1 MAEQQTKNKNVFATA
16 FRREL
21 EREDLK
27 AELSEGLI
35 IPTTKAQDESPEPS
49 LQKTVEAA
57 RPTGSIEIINPPS
70 NKEYEKIDPI
80 PGLGEKGKS
89 ADAKNLMIV
98 GMNIS
103 RTALNYLKQST
114 YAYTC
119 QYGGQGNMSLLLN
132 TWIKPIIEGKVND
145 KLLLDCLEELKDGM
159 KNKDGKKVRG
169 TTLKLEKEVVRKARI
184 FATEQREVGLPID
197 TFYKVCEVAIRRQ
210 MYLDGVIK

>member
-21 EREDLK
+21 KREEPK
-27 AELSEGLI
+27 AELAEGLI
-35 IPTTKAQDESPEPS
+35 IPTTKAQKIHSELSSQE
-49 LQKTVEAA
+49 TTEAA
-57 RPTGSIEIINPPS
+57 RPIEPIEIINPPS
-70 NKEYEKIDPI
+70 KEYEKIDPI

-89 ADAKNLMIV
+89 ADAKNLMVV

-103 RTALNYLKQST
+103 RKALNYLKQST

-132 TWIKPIIEGKVND
+132 TWIKPVIEGKAND
-145 KLLLDCLEELKDGM
+145 KLLLDCLEELKDSM
-159 KNKDGKKVRG
+159 RNKDGRKVRG

-184 FATEQREVGLPID
+184 FATQQREVGLPID
-197 TFYKVCEVAIRRQ
+197 TFYKVCEIAIRRQ

>member
-1 MAEQQTKNKNVFATA
+1 MAEQQTKRKNVFDTA

-21 EREDLK
+21 KREEPK
-27 AELSEGLI
+27 VELAEGLI
-35 IPTTKAQDESPEPS
+35 IPTTKAQNESSELSSQETTEVARSIEP
-49 LQKTVEAA
+49 
-57 RPTGSIEIINPPS
+57 IEIINPPS
-70 NKEYEKIDPI
+70 KEYEKIDPI

-89 ADAKNLMIV
+89 ADAKNLMVV

-103 RTALNYLKQST
+103 RKALNYLKQST

-132 TWIKPIIEGKVND
+132 TWIKPVIEGKAND

-159 KNKDGKKVRG
+159 RNKDGRKVRG

-184 FATEQREVGLPID
+184 FATQQREVGLPID
-197 TFYKVCEVAIRRQ
+197 TFYKVCEIAIRRQ
-210 MYLDGVIK
+210 MYLDGVLK

>member
-1 MAEQQTKNKNVFATA
+1 MAEQQMKKKNVFNTT

-21 EREDLK
+21 EREDLTS
-27 AELSEGLI
+27 ELADGLL
-35 IPTTKAQDESPEPS
+35 IPTTKVQEESSGVASRE
-49 LQKTVEAA
+49 TTEFA
-57 RPTGSIEIINPPS
+57 RPIEPIEIINPPV
-70 NKEYEKIDPI
+70 KEYERIDPI

-89 ADAKNLMIV
+89 ADAKNLMVV

-132 TWIKPIIEGKVND
+132 TWIKPVIEGKAND

-159 KNKDGKKVRG
+159 RNKDGKKVRG

-184 FATEQREVGLPID
+184 FATQQREVGLPVD
-197 TFYKVCEVAIRRQ
+197 TFYKVCEIAIRRQ
-210 MYLDGVIK
+210 MFLDGVLK

>member
-1 MAEQQTKNKNVFATA
+1 MAEQQIKKKNVFKTT

-21 EREDLK
+21 KEEYPK

-49 LQKTVEAA
+49 LQKTAEVA
-57 RPTGSIEIINPPS
+57 RPTELIEIINPPA
-70 NKEYEKIDPI
+70 KEYEKIDPI

-89 ADAKNLMIV
+89 ADAKNLMVV

-103 RTALNYLKQST
+103 RKALNYLKQST

-132 TWIKPIIEGKVND
+132 TWIKPVIEGKAND

-159 KNKDGKKVRG
+159 RNKDGRKVRG

-184 FATEQREVGLPID
+184 FATQQREVGLPVD
-197 TFYKVCEVAIRRQ
+197 TFYKVCEIAIRRQ
-210 MYLDGVIK
+210 MYLDGVLK

>member
-1 MAEQQTKNKNVFATA
+1 M
-16 FRREL
+16 
-21 EREDLK
+21 
-27 AELSEGLI
+27 
-35 IPTTKAQDESPEPS
+35 
-49 LQKTVEAA
+49 
-57 RPTGSIEIINPPS
+57 
-70 NKEYEKIDPI
+70 
-80 PGLGEKGKS
+80 
-89 ADAKNLMIV
+89 
-98 GMNIS
+98 
-103 RTALNYLKQST
+103 NYLKQST
-114 YAYTC
+114 YAYTY

>member
-1 MAEQQTKNKNVFATA
+1 MAEQQTKRKNVFDTA
-16 FRREL
+16 FRREIK
-21 EREDLK
+21 REEPK
-27 AELSEGLI
+27 AELADGLI
-35 IPTTKAQDESPEPS
+35 IPTTKAQDESSEFS
-49 LQKTVEAA
+49 SQETTEAA
-57 RPTGSIEIINPPS
+57 RPVEPIEIINPPS
-70 NKEYEKIDPI
+70 KEYEKIDPI

-89 ADAKNLMIV
+89 ADAKNLMVV

-103 RTALNYLKQST
+103 RKALNYLKQST

-132 TWIKPIIEGKVND
+132 TWIKPVIEGKAND

-159 KNKDGKKVRG
+159 RNKDGRKVRG

-184 FATEQREVGLPID
+184 FATQQREVGLPVD

>member
-1 MAEQQTKNKNVFATA
+1 MAEQQTKRKNVFDTA

-21 EREDLK
+21 KREEPK
-27 AELSEGLI
+27 AELAEGLI
-35 IPTTKAQDESPEPS
+35 IPTTKAQDESSELS
-49 LQKTVEAA
+49 SQETTEVA
-57 RPTGSIEIINPPS
+57 RPIEPIEIINPPS
-70 NKEYEKIDPI
+70 KEYEKIDSI

-89 ADAKNLMIV
+89 ADAKNLMVV

-103 RTALNYLKQST
+103 RKALNYLKQST

-132 TWIKPIIEGKVND
+132 TWIKPVIEGKAND

-159 KNKDGKKVRG
+159 RNKDGRKVRG

-184 FATEQREVGLPID
+184 FATQQREVGLPID
-197 TFYKVCEVAIRRQ
+197 TFYKVCEIAIRRQ
-210 MYLDGVIK
+210 MYLDGVLK

>member
-21 EREDLK
+21 KREEPK
-27 AELSEGLI
+27 AELAEGLI
-35 IPTTKAQDESPEPS
+35 IPTTKAQNESSELS
-49 LQKTVEAA
+49 SQEITEAA
-57 RPTGSIEIINPPS
+57 RPIEPIEIINPPS
-70 NKEYEKIDPI
+70 KEYEKIDPI

-89 ADAKNLMIV
+89 ADAKNLMVV

-103 RTALNYLKQST
+103 RKALNYLKQST

-132 TWIKPIIEGKVND
+132 TWIKPVIEGKAND

-159 KNKDGKKVRG
+159 RNKDGRKVRG

>member
-21 EREDLK
+21 KREEPK
-27 AELSEGLI
+27 AELAEGLI
-35 IPTTKAQDESPEPS
+35 IPTTKAQNESSELS
-49 LQKTVEAA
+49 SQETTEAA
-57 RPTGSIEIINPPS
+57 RPIEPIEIINPPS
-70 NKEYEKIDPI
+70 KEYEKIDPI

-89 ADAKNLMIV
+89 ADAKNLMVV

-103 RTALNYLKQST
+103 RKALNYLKQST

-132 TWIKPIIEGKVND
+132 TWIKPVIEGKAND

-159 KNKDGKKVRG
+159 RNKDGRKVRG

>member
-21 EREDLK
+21 KREDPK

-49 LQKTVEAA
+49 LQKTAEVA
-57 RPTGSIEIINPPS
+57 RPTEPIEIINPPS
-70 NKEYEKIDPI
+70 KEYEKIDPI

-89 ADAKNLMIV
+89 ADAKNLMVV

-103 RTALNYLKQST
+103 RKALNYLKQST

-132 TWIKPIIEGKVND
+132 TWIKPVIEGKAND

-159 KNKDGKKVRG
+159 RNKDGRKVRG

-184 FATEQREVGLPID
+184 FATQQREVGLPID
-197 TFYKVCEVAIRRQ
+197 TFYKVCEIAIRRQ
-210 MYLDGVIK
+210 MYLDGVLK

>member
-27 AELSEGLI
+27 AELAEGLI
-35 IPTTKAQDESPEPS
+35 IPTTKAQDESSELS
-49 LQKTVEAA
+49 SQETTEAA
-57 RPTGSIEIINPPS
+57 RPVELIEIINPPA
-70 NKEYEKIDPI
+70 KEYEKIDSI

-89 ADAKNLMIV
+89 AEAKNLMIV

>member
-1 MAEQQTKNKNVFATA
+1 MAEQQTKNKNVFATV
-16 FRREL
+16 FHREL
-21 EREDLK
+21 EKEDPK

-49 LQKTVEAA
+49 LQKTAEVA
-57 RPTGSIEIINPPS
+57 RPIEPIEIINPPA
-70 NKEYEKIDPI
+70 KEYEKIDSI

-89 ADAKNLMIV
+89 GEAKNLMIV

-132 TWIKPIIEGKVND
+132 TWIKPIIEGKAND
-145 KLLLDCLEELKDGM
+145 KLLLDCLEELKDGLR
-159 KNKDGKKVRG
+159 NKDGKKVRG

-184 FATEQREVGLPID
+184 FATNQREVGLPID

-210 MYLDGVIK
+210 MDLDGVLK

>member
-1 MAEQQTKNKNVFATA
+1 MAEQQTKRKNVFDTA

-21 EREDLK
+21 KREEPK
-27 AELSEGLI
+27 VELAEGLI
-35 IPTTKAQDESPEPS
+35 IPTTKAQNESSELS
-49 LQKTVEAA
+49 SQETTEVA
-57 RPTGSIEIINPPS
+57 RPIEPIEIINPPS
-70 NKEYEKIDPI
+70 KEYEKIDPI

-89 ADAKNLMIV
+89 ADAKNLMVV

-103 RTALNYLKQST
+103 RKALNYLKQST

-132 TWIKPIIEGKVND
+132 TWIKPVIEGKAND

-159 KNKDGKKVRG
+159 RNKDGRKVRG

-184 FATEQREVGLPID
+184 FATQQREVGLPID
-197 TFYKVCEVAIRRQ
+197 TFYKVCEIAIRRQ
-210 MYLDGVIK
+210 MYLDGVLK

>member
-1 MAEQQTKNKNVFATA
+1 MAEQQTKNKNVFATV
-16 FRREL
+16 FHREL
-21 EREDLK
+21 EKEDPK

-49 LQKTVEAA
+49 LQKTADDA
-57 RPTGSIEIINPPS
+57 RPIEPIEIINPPA
-70 NKEYEKIDPI
+70 KEYEKIDPI

-89 ADAKNLMIV
+89 GEAKNLMIV

-132 TWIKPIIEGKVND
+132 TWIKPIIEGKAND
-145 KLLLDCLEELKDGM
+145 KLLLDCLEELKDGLR
-159 KNKDGKKVRG
+159 NKDGKKVRG

-184 FATEQREVGLPID
+184 FATNQREVGLPID

-210 MYLDGVIK
+210 MYLDGVLK

>member
-1 MAEQQTKNKNVFATA
+1 MAEQQTKNKNVFATV
-16 FRREL
+16 FHREL
-21 EREDLK
+21 EKEDPK

-49 LQKTVEAA
+49 LQKTAEVA
-57 RPTGSIEIINPPS
+57 RPIEPIEIINPPA
-70 NKEYEKIDPI
+70 KEYEKIDSI

-89 ADAKNLMIV
+89 GEAKNLMIV

-132 TWIKPIIEGKVND
+132 TWIKPIIEGKAND
-145 KLLLDCLEELKDGM
+145 KLLLDCLEELKDGLR
-159 KNKDGKKVRG
+159 NKDGKKVRG

-184 FATEQREVGLPID
+184 FATNQREVGLPID

-210 MYLDGVIK
+210 MYLDGVLK

>member
-1 MAEQQTKNKNVFATA
+1 MAEQQTKNKNVFATV
-16 FRREL
+16 FHREL
-21 EREDLK
+21 EKEDPK

-49 LQKTVEAA
+49 LQKTAEVA
-57 RPTGSIEIINPPS
+57 RPTEPIEIINPPA
-70 NKEYEKIDPI
+70 KEYEKIDPI

-89 ADAKNLMIV
+89 GEAKNLMIV

-132 TWIKPIIEGKVND
+132 TWIKPIIEGKAND
-145 KLLLDCLEELKDGM
+145 KLLLGCLEELKDGLR
-159 KNKDGKKVRG
+159 NKDGKKVRG

-184 FATEQREVGLPID
+184 FATNQREVGLPID

-210 MYLDGVIK
+210 MYLDGVLK

>member
-21 EREDLK
+21 EREEPK
-27 AELSEGLI
+27 AELAEGLI
-35 IPTTKAQDESPEPS
+35 IPTTKAQNESSELS
-49 LQKTVEAA
+49 SQETTEAA
-57 RPTGSIEIINPPS
+57 RPIEPIEIINPPS
-70 NKEYEKIDPI
+70 KEYEKIDPI

-89 ADAKNLMIV
+89 ADAKNLMVV

-103 RTALNYLKQST
+103 RKALNYLKQST

-132 TWIKPIIEGKVND
+132 TWIKPVIEGKAND

-159 KNKDGKKVRG
+159 RNKDGRKVRG

-184 FATEQREVGLPID
+184 FATQQREVGLPID
-197 TFYKVCEVAIRRQ
+197 TFYKVCEIAIRRQ

>member
-1 MAEQQTKNKNVFATA
+1 MAEQQTKRKNVFDTA

-21 EREDLK
+21 KREEPK
-27 AELSEGLI
+27 AELAEGLI
-35 IPTTKAQDESPEPS
+35 IPTTKAQDESSELS
-49 LQKTVEAA
+49 SQETTEVA
-57 RPTGSIEIINPPS
+57 RPIEPIEIINPPS
-70 NKEYEKIDPI
+70 KEYEKIDPI

-89 ADAKNLMIV
+89 ADAKNLMVV

-103 RTALNYLKQST
+103 RKALNYLKQST

-132 TWIKPIIEGKVND
+132 TWIKPVIEGKAND

-159 KNKDGKKVRG
+159 RNKDGRKVRG

-184 FATEQREVGLPID
+184 FATQQREVGLPID
-197 TFYKVCEVAIRRQ
+197 TFYKVCEIAIRRQ
-210 MYLDGVIK
+210 MYLDGVLK